1 MQVWRA
7 GFLAAVAIGGLGCA
21 HHQQNQYAYAPPLA
35 PPVYPQPQQATPA
48 MAAMA
53 AAPPMTGAP
62 VAAAPPGAMLPPGAV
77 LPPAAMVAA
86 PMTAMP
92 GAVAMPGGV
101 DPCCNPVDGGAMP
114 VVYESAGQTPQCP
127 PGP

>member
-1 MQVWRA
+1 MRLRLDAFVGA
-7 GFLAAVAIGGLGCA
+7 GLAMVACGCA

-35 PPVYPQPQQATPA
+35 PPVYPQPQSPTPA

-62 VAAAPPGAMLPPGAV
+62 VAAAAPGMVMPPQP
-77 LPPAAMVAA
+77 MVAA
-86 PMTAMP
+86 AGAPMA
-92 GAVAMPGGV
+92 V
-101 DPCCNPVDGGAMP
+101 DPCCNPIDGGAVP